1 MTKRVITDLQ
11 KCCACFA
18 CFNVCPKE
26 CIELKKNENG
36 AMYPQID
43 EKNVLIVNYVKKF
56 VL

>member
-26 CIELKKNENG
+26 CIELKKMKMEQCILKSMKK
-36 AMYPQID
+36 MY
-43 EKNVLIVNYVKKF
+43 
-56 VL
+56 